1 MRWLLIKLI
10 RAYQLFISPMTL
22 PTCRFT
28 PSCSEYAVQAV
39 ARFGPVYGSW
49 LAVRRLVKC
58 GPWHPG
64 GVDEVPQAK

>member
-1 MRWLLIKLI
+1 MRWFLIKLI

-28 PSCSEYAVQAV
+28 PSCSEYAVQALV
-39 ARFGPVYGSW
+39 RFGPVYGSW
-49 LAVRRLVKC
+49 LAIRRLVKC

-64 GVDEVPQAK
+64 GVDEVPQTK